1 MAQDKAAKQAI
12 LINVP
17 ARGKGRGGRTVQ
29 KRKVPTET
37 SAPSVVNDGASTSI
51 AEDSNTSEA
60 LPTTKRPAQETPE
73 LTFQNQTSAEV
84 VTREGRTEMH
94 FYHHIIIEHPQ
105 PKVYR
110 PEYHQSRRG
119 GYGQSNQYPGT
130 SYPTVKYWR
139 SPDWCLYFY
148 CINCLTYFYIIHIN
162 LQLTVVLLIRIFKAN
177 KSCWYHN
184 LLASLSLYGV
194 SVVAIYAY
202 NIISHIIQELVRIQ

>member
-119 GYGQSNQYPGT
+119 GYGQNSQHHGT
-130 SYPTVKYWR
+130 SYPTMKY
-139 SPDWCLYFY
+139 
-148 CINCLTYFYIIHIN
+148 
-162 LQLTVVLLIRIFKAN
+162 
-177 KSCWYHN
+177 
-184 LLASLSLYGV
+184 
-194 SVVAIYAY
+194 
-202 NIISHIIQELVRIQ
+202 